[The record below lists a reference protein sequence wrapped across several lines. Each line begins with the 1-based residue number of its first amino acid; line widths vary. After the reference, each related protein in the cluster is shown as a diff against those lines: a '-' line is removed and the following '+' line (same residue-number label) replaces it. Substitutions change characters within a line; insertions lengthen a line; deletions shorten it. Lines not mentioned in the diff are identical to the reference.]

1 LAIFSGILRRSLWR
15 NRDVGAI
22 LSSRSWEDCIVNT
35 SGFDFR
41 YGQVYRW
48 AYDYS
53 VPGAEQDFV
62 AQNQPT
68 GRTRRLGKRAVSITI
83 LFLLAPIGAIIA
95 WWLSR
100 QRLMSKPWLEV
111 GAIDDFPRTGA
122 LPLPAA
128 TVGLGVFLAVVSS
141 LFALFISAYFMRMQV
156 ADWIQMPAPK
166 LLWFNTGVL
175 ILSSVA
181 LQYAQVAARRGRME
195 DVVHGLIAGGFFA
208 YTFLVGQLFAWQ
220 QLKAAGYFLAANPAN
235 AFFYLLTGLHG
246 LHLLGGL
253 VALVLTID
261 KLFRG
266 CELGQV
272 RLSVKLCAVYWHYL
286 LLLWL
291 VLFTLLTPW
300 VGDFAAF
307 CRSFSFPVY

>member
-1 LAIFSGILRRSLWR
+1 
-15 NRDVGAI
+15 

-100 QRLMSKPWLEV
+100 QRLMAKPWLEV
-111 GAIDDFPRTGA
+111 GAIDDFPGTGA
-122 LPLPAA
+122 SSLPAA
-128 TVGLGVFLAVVSS
+128 TMGLGVFLAVVSS

-156 ADWIQMPAPK
+156 ADWVQMPAPK

-195 DVVHGLIAGGFFA
+195 GVVHGLIAGGFFA

-253 VALVLTID
+253 VALGLTID
-261 KLFRG
+261 KVLWRG

-307 CRSFSFPVY
+307 CRSFSPPVY